1 MNEERLKELYEELD
15 SFGGGLNTIDALALI
30 NRVRELE
37 RALEQAVQC
46 GWPRLPKPGDVDLLM
61 DNPIPWDAPGVVRSG
76 DEIDRNV
83 IMPDLRKWLE
93 EKKL

>member
-1 MNEERLKELYEELD
+1 MNEERLKELEEVTKT
-15 SFGGGLNTIDALALI
+15 SNFGLKNRDALALI

-61 DNPIPWDAPGVVRSG
+61 DNPIPWDAHGVVRSG

-93 EKKL
+93 EKL